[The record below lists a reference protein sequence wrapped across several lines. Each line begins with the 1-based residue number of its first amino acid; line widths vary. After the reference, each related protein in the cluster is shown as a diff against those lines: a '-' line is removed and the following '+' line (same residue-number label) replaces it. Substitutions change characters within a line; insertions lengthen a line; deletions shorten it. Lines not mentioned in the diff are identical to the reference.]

1 MFKFICT
8 RIPWRRAAKA
18 ALRAA
23 LNGTGT
29 VLTCT
34 GRTLHCCGVHLK
46 ACAAKLNTES
56 PAADIEAAP
65 EAVG

>member
-1 MFKFICT
+1 MIKFMHNG
-8 RIPWRRAAKA
+8 IPWRRVAKA
-18 ALRAA
+18 TLRAA

-46 ACAAKLNTES
+46 ACAAKLNADM
-56 PAADIEAAP
+56 PAPDHEPAP
-65 EAVG
+65 EALA

>member
-8 RIPWRRAAKA
+8 GIPWCRIAKA
-18 ALRAA
+18 TLRAA

-34 GRTLHCCGVHLK
+34 GRTLHCCCVHLK
-46 ACAAKLNTES
+46 ACAAKLSADS
-56 PAADIEAAP
+56 PAP

>member
-1 MFKFICT
+1 MIKCIH

-18 ALRAA
+18 VLRAA

-29 VLTCT
+29 VLTGT

-46 ACAAKLNTES
+46 ACAAKLNADTSATDLE
-56 PAADIEAAP
+56 PAT
-65 EAVG
+65 EAVA